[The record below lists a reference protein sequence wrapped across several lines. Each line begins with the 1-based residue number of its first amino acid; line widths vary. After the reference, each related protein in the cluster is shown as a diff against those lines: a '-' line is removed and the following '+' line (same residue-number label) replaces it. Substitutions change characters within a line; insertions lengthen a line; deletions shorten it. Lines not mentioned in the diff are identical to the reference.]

1 MKVVLLLDEEK
12 FTFEE
17 NCESELLQQLQQEGA
32 SKYRLP
38 KFPGGAE
45 VLRLV
50 LAQLANLPEDGNSK
64 EGSPLKLLDV
74 NPTSLGD
81 FLEAA
86 CILRSPRFLRLLP
99 VGQELRSSQALPLLE
114 QVVRLS
120 GEKHSDKME
129 EAFARVVALLGASLD
144 TRDLRLGEMLA
155 QGSLAVSLEVLHLRR
170 QRQEAL
176 HLPGQ
181 PSPERN
187 RSGSNSYPVQGDG
200 RRSAFEWS
208 EHKFAA
214 TVLQKHLQLESEA
227 AAGAGRAR
235 VAPGPF
241 RRSAAASEMGMESE
255 EDGFTE
261 ATKVAAEEDIA
272 TTSASVDLVEDIDE
286 DLMDSVPEVRI
297 QRLAGLAEHLDPH
310 ATPPI
315 TAAAAVRAL
324 LGDKDAALR
333 LFKDLFP
340 RSKKLQWMV
349 VTGEVPSDFL
359 REVSGHPAA
368 SITLRRMLAGYQRGT
383 ATPEHICQLL
393 EDLLFGQLI
402 EEAHAYQLILKHR
415 LTQKL
420 VVWLY
425 SGRGSSAPTSR
436 QVAEA
441 LFKVGFIPQHGFLLH
456 AEEGISPW
464 DDGSLDAEML
474 SKVPK
479 TEDSLSLART
489 VLVRHLLPLRR
500 VDNISEEHPGFVH
513 EIARLWPFGR
523 WKECRDKE
531 MIGEAFDFLARC
543 WKALASLPG
552 LGDLQRSSPKYPTH
566 EGVLL
571 VGSGSRR
578 RAEELLL
585 QMFSDL
591 EVWRLPTMQLL
602 TPWVPG
608 QVLAAHVTSQ
618 CKELEDRQ
626 VSLVDET
633 RENLEELSRLTAVVA
648 QLNSDPRLEAT
659 DTRSTQCMQKQA
671 EVNNTLSQL
680 QSVSR

>member
-1 MKVVLLLDEEK
+1 MDERHLWCRC
-12 FTFEE
+12 F
-17 NCESELLQQLQQEGA
+17 
-32 SKYRLP
+32 
-38 KFPGGAE
+38 
-45 VLRLV
+45 
-50 LAQLANLPEDGNSK
+50 
-64 EGSPLKLLDV
+64 
-74 NPTSLGD
+74 
-81 FLEAA
+81 
-86 CILRSPRFLRLLP
+86 
-99 VGQELRSSQALPLLE
+99 
-114 QVVRLS
+114 
-120 GEKHSDKME
+120 
-129 EAFARVVALLGASLD
+129 VAL
-144 TRDLRLGEMLA
+144 
-155 QGSLAVSLEVLHLRR
+155 
-170 QRQEAL
+170 
-176 HLPGQ
+176 
-181 PSPERN
+181 
-187 RSGSNSYPVQGDG
+187 
-200 RRSAFEWS
+200 
-208 EHKFAA
+208 
-214 TVLQKHLQLESEA
+214 
-227 AAGAGRAR
+227 
-235 VAPGPF
+235 
-241 RRSAAASEMGMESE
+241 
-255 EDGFTE
+255 
-261 ATKVAAEEDIA
+261 
-272 TTSASVDLVEDIDE
+272 
-286 DLMDSVPEVRI
+286 
-297 QRLAGLAEHLDPH
+297 
-310 ATPPI
+310 
-315 TAAAAVRAL
+315 
-324 LGDKDAALR
+324 
-333 LFKDLFP
+333 
-340 RSKKLQWMV
+340 
-349 VTGEVPSDFL
+349 
-359 REVSGHPAA
+359 
-368 SITLRRMLAGYQRGT
+368 YQR

-425 SGRGSSAPTSR
+425 SGRGSTAPKSR

-456 AEEGISPW
+456 AEELHCNVSLQMQSRETYRRFFFCWSFGCALMGACQEGISPW

-543 WKALASLPG
+543 WKALAPWSKL
-552 LGDLQRSSPKYPTH
+552 DECSPKSRYPTH

-618 CKELEDRQ
+618 FKELEDRQ